1 MSAATDCACAAWRI
15 DPSIR
20 PLIHVNYLEHIDHV
34 FFDIALP
41 GLVIQTILGVGGY
54 SWMYALTRRPKLSVL
69 AALPPLA
76 LNILHIGTH
85 NLTAA
90 LDVFVGSQSM
100 MGGNRQLLTC

>member
-1 MSAATDCACAAWRI
+1 
-15 DPSIR
+15 
-20 PLIHVNYLEHIDHV
+20 
-34 FFDIALP
+34 
-41 GLVIQTILGVGGY
+41 
-54 SWMYALTRRPKLSVL
+54 MYALTRRPKLSVL